1 MKPPDLRWGRAGTGQ
16 VPVGGGH
23 PGRGRERGA
32 GGTCLLGTQLPPR
45 GSLLLKPVVLVSG
58 P

>member
-16 VPVGGGH
+16 VPVGGY

-32 GGTCLLGTQLPPR
+32 GGTRLLGTQLPPR
-45 GSLLLKPVVLVSG
+45 GSLLLEPVVLVSG

>member
-16 VPVGGGH
+16 VPVEGGH
-23 PGRGRERGA
+23 PGRERG
-32 GGTCLLGTQLPPR
+32 GRRRDPPLGTQLPPR
-45 GSLLLKPVVLVSG
+45 GSLLLEPIVLVLG